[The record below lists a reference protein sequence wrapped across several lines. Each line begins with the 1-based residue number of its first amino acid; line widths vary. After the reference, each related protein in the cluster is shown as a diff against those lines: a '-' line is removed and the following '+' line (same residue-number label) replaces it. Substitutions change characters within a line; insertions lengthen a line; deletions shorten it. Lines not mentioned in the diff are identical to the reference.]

1 LGAGFTPVERVLI
14 FAAPVLAAA
23 LTFNY
28 QWRNE
33 DAEERAA
40 ESTRRERLAGEVKN
54 LGAQLKVLGDKLAA
68 LEKWEKDRSIGN
80 PPAEVV
86 AILPVGVS
94 INEYVVRGGTATI
107 KGIANGY
114 DALFTFAQGVKA
126 SNYFANVTIANVTFK
141 RASQNSGFGVEWELI
156 CTRRDPFENGSAS
169 PLVPA
174 GVVDPAPRPS
184 VIMDVPDRYRPP
196 PSRYDVHDRQ
206 GVPHAGY

>member
-33 DAEERAA
+33 DAKERAA
-40 ESTRRERLAGEVKN
+40 ETTRRERLAGEVKN
-54 LGAQLKVLGDKLAA
+54 LSAQVKMLGDKLAA
-68 LEKWEKDRSIGN
+68 REKWEKDRNIGN
-80 PPAEVV
+80 PPAELM

-114 DALFTFAQGVKA
+114 DALSTFAQGVKA
-126 SNYFANVTIANVTFK
+126 SNYFASVTIK
-141 RASQNSGFGVEWELI
+141 RASQKSDFGAVEWEL
-156 CTRRDPFENGSAS
+156 T
-169 PLVPA
+169 
-174 GVVDPAPRPS
+174 GVVDPAPCPS

>member
-1 LGAGFTPVERVLI
+1 MPTEGSQRRLGAGFTPVERVLI

-40 ESTRRERLAGEVKN
+40 ETTRREKLAIEVRN

-80 PPAEVV
+80 PPADVV
-86 AILPVGVS
+86 ASLPVGVS
-94 INEYVVRGGTATI
+94 ISEYVVRGGTATI

-126 SNYFANVTIANVTFK
+126 SNYFANVVTIANVTFE
-141 RASQNSGFGVEWELI
+141 RASQKSGFGVEWEL
-156 CTRRDPFENGSAS
+156 T
-169 PLVPA
+169 

-196 PSRYDVHDRQ
+196 PGRYDVHDRQ

>member
-1 LGAGFTPVERVLI
+1 MGPGFTPVERVLI

-40 ESTRRERLAGEVKN
+40 ESTRREKLAGEVKN
-54 LGAQLKVLGDKLAA
+54 LSAQLKMLGDKLAA

-86 AILPVGVS
+86 ASLPVGVS
-94 INEYVVRGGTATI
+94 INEYVVRDGTATI

-114 DALFTFAQGVKA
+114 DALSAFAQGVKA
-126 SNYFANVTIANVTFK
+126 SNYFANVTIANLTFK

-174 GVVDPAPRPS
+174 GVVDP
-184 VIMDVPDRYRPP
+184 DRYRPP
-196 PSRYDVHDRQ
+196 PGRYDVHDRQ
-206 GVPHAGY
+206 GVPHAAY